1 MLFTVIR
8 ELISFCPHFSD
19 QKVVLVD
26 SQGNYKY
33 LKYVEIQNAVNLQVC
48 LSVK

>member
-8 ELISFCPHFSD
+8 ELIPFCPHFSD
-19 QKVVLVD
+19 QKVFLVD

-33 LKYVEIQNAVNLQVC
+33 LKYVEIQNIVNLKVC